1 MNLVKLALAMP
12 TAERESIVRG
22 GCSGDT
28 ELLRQAWR
36 YVGWDERMQG
46 FLLEPFYEPLAH
58 EHPFGKATFLW
69 GRRPSRRPFR
79 IGREI
84 GRGGMGLVYE
94 AWERKV

>member
-36 YVGWDERMQG
+36 SVGWDERMQG

-58 EHPFGKATFLW
+58 EHPFGKGDLPLGKATFSTALPHW
-69 GRRPSRRPFR
+69 ARNRTGRHGPGVRSL
-79 IGREI
+79 G
-84 GRGGMGLVYE
+84 
-94 AWERKV
+94 RKV